1 MNDWGYA
8 QNHPEEQLA
17 RLHHFSMMKIQPG
30 GNVEFT
36 ITVKEFFTPKDG
48 ALVFFAQADKQTN
61 QGVAPYTPSGWGKT
75 LLAALEQCIREINRF
90 PYRSDLADKVGAD
103 R

>member
-17 RLHHFSMMKIQPG
+17 RMHHFSMLKIQPE

-48 ALVFFAQADKQTN
+48 ALAFFAQADKQTN
-61 QGVAPYTPSGWGKT
+61 QKVAPYTPSGWGRS
-75 LLAALEQCIREINRF
+75 LLAALEECIREINRF
-90 PYRSDLADKVGAD
+90 PYYGELSHKVSAD